1 MKKINLRLCQKALK
15 LGLNAIALSQIILAR
30 TAIAGDLLPLEKRE
44 NQSPNQF
51 TSVSKLSDVSPE
63 DWSFQALKS
72 LGERY
77 NCIASKS
84 QRDPTHLKKQKLTRY
99 EFALKLNACL
109 SEINKLIK
117 TQTQIEREDLA
128 VLKRLQQDFATELIT
143 LDNKLDNLEAK
154 ITNLETQQFSP
165 LTRLKG
171 EIIFAVAKAGGSE
184 KADGS
189 TEAVDDNLTFSDRV
203 RLNFDT
209 SFTGKDRLRIRLEA
223 INIPEFEDATGTK
236 MANLGF
242 DGDDENKPEL
252 VDLQYRFAIAK
263 QTRVNFSPVGIG
275 LGDFVPKANSLFS
288 GSGKGS
294 ISTFGRENPILRQ
307 GGGAGVGLSHNFG
320 KAVNLSLGYIAS
332 RPTLLETGIFNRPN
346 GAIAQL
352 TLQPNDPTIFT
363 LTYVRSYN
371 NVNTGTGSAIA
382 NDPFPDSNDFI
393 GNSLGAELGF
403 RIAPNF
409 ILGGRIGWIRATAN
423 DLEGKPQADIFTWA
437 TTLAFLDLGG
447 EGNLGGIVIGQP
459 PKAIANDL
467 GENFRDEGT
476 SLHWEAFYRIEATKN
491 IAITPGFIVI
501 TNPEHNQ
508 NKNLIYVLTI
518 RNTFSF

>member
-30 TAIAGDLLPLEKRE
+30 TAIAGDLLPLETRE

-99 EFALKLNACL
+99 EFALKLNDCL

-209 SFTGKDRLRIRLEA
+209 SFTGKDRLRIRLET

-242 DGDDENKPEL
+242 DGNDENKPEL